1 MRAVID
7 TNIIID
13 LLNGI
18 EQAKEELAKYEYPII
33 SIITWIEVFTGVH
46 DEAERSVIHSFFDK
60 FRIEEVDSTIGWEA
74 TKIRQSSRKK
84 LPDAI
89 IEATAKVNETIL
101 VTRNTKDFD
110 GNLPYIHVPY
120 NLN

>member
-13 LLNGI
+13 YLNGI
-18 EQAKEELAKYEYPII
+18 EAAKEELNRYEFPII
-33 SIITWIEVFTGVH
+33 SIITWMEVFAGVEQEEEKQIIH
-46 DEAERSVIHSFFDK
+46 HFFER
-60 FRIEEVDSTIGWEA
+60 FRIEDIDTVIGWEA
-74 TKIRQSSRKK
+74 VKVRKERKIR

-101 VTRNTKDFD
+101 VTRNTKDFSPTLPHIR
-110 GNLPYIHVPY
+110 LPYK
-120 NLN
+120 LD